1 LISRDIY
8 SVFSRFFDGF
18 SQILIKAQP
27 FDQNER
33 VLDKSYQLEALVLG
47 WFCNGGFVFR
57 GI

>member
-1 LISRDIY
+1 
-8 SVFSRFFDGF
+8 VFFSRFFDGF

-33 VLDKSYQLEALVLG
+33 VLNKSYQLEALVLG